1 MAEKNLYI
9 ISGCNGAGK
18 TTASYSVLP
27 TLLDCKQFVNA
38 DEIAKGLSPFCPES
52 VAIQAGK
59 LMLLR
64 IEELLTADET
74 FSIETTLA
82 TRSYSEL
89 VKRAHEKGYKVTLLY
104 FWLNSPELAVER
116 VARRVR
122 EGGHNIPK
130 DVIYR
135 RYEKGLKNLFNIFIP
150 IVDSWMIVDNGVE
163 PREII
168 AKGTKNEMKTFND
181 FKLDKIKNY
190 GRQ

>member
-27 TLLDCKQFVNA
+27 KLLDCKQFVNA

-89 VKRAHEKGYKVTLLY
+89 VKRTQEKGYKVTLLY
-104 FWLNSPELAVER
+104 FWLSSPELAVER
-116 VARRVR
+116 VARRVS

-135 RYEKGLKNLFNIFIP
+135 RYEKGLKNLFDIFIP

-163 PREII
+163 PREVI
-168 AKGTKNEMKTFND
+168 AKGTKAEMKTFND

>member
-27 TLLDCKQFVNA
+27 KLLDCKQFVNA

-52 VAIQAGK
+52 VAIQSGK

-104 FWLNSPELAVER
+104 FWLSSPELAVER
-116 VARRVR
+116 VARRVS

-135 RYEKGLKNLFNIFIP
+135 RYEKGLKNLFDIFIP

-168 AKGTKNEMKTFND
+168 AKGTKAEMKTFND
-181 FKLDKIKNY
+181 FKLDKIKNH

>member
-27 TLLDCKQFVNA
+27 KLLDCKQFVNA

-52 VAIQAGK
+52 VAIQSGK

-64 IEELLTADET
+64 IEELLAADET

-104 FWLNSPELAVER
+104 FWLSSPELAVER
-116 VARRVR
+116 VARRVS

-168 AKGTKNEMKTFND
+168 AKGTKNQMKTFND
-181 FKLDKIKNY
+181 FKLDKIKYY

>member
-52 VAIQAGK
+52 VAIQSGK

-89 VKRAHEKGYKVTLLY
+89 VKRAQEKGYKVTLLY

>member
-27 TLLDCKQFVNA
+27 KLLDCKQFVNA

-89 VKRAHEKGYKVTLLY
+89 VKRAQEKGYKVTLLY
-104 FWLNSPELAVER
+104 FWLSSPELAVER

>member
-27 TLLDCKQFVNA
+27 KLLDCKQFVNA

-52 VAIQAGK
+52 VAIQSGK

-64 IEELLTADET
+64 IEELLAADET

-104 FWLNSPELAVER
+104 FWLSSPELAVER
-116 VARRVR
+116 VARRVS

-135 RYEKGLKNLFNIFIP
+135 RYEKGLKNLFDIFIP

-168 AKGTKNEMKTFND
+168 AKGTKNQMKTFND

>member
-52 VAIQAGK
+52 VAIQSGK

-64 IEELLTADET
+64 IEELLAADET

-89 VKRAHEKGYKVTLLY
+89 VKRAQEKGYKVTLLY

>member
-89 VKRAHEKGYKVTLLY
+89 VKRAQEKGYKVTLLY